1 MGSHRVGHDW
11 ANNIFT
17 FIPLQLHC
25 FACEYQVVWVP
36 FVEETILSSSNDLGI
51 LVGNQFTTNIYD
63 YFWLLDPIL
72 LVSMCIFRHWFY
84 YCGFVV
90 SFWNQKV
97 WILQLCSSFS
107 WLIIIIVFEISFTT
121 IWIWELAFPFL
132 AKRILGHW

>member
-90 SFWNQKV
+90 SFEIRKCGFSNFVLLFHDLLLLLYLRSLLLPYEFENWLFHFWQKG
-97 WILQLCSSFS
+97 F
-107 WLIIIIVFEISFTT
+107 
-121 IWIWELAFPFL
+121 
-132 AKRILGHW
+132 